1 MNHDK
6 LFDFVVVALLVLV
19 LVGVGGYLFK
29 SNADFTG
36 SFLRTFDLSEDPLS
50 TEGFVP
56 ITVKLVGKDL
66 TFIYNCKEVSAAI
79 TAERAYGLH
88 LIVQKRTLVRPTTYD
103 LLNDLIE
110 GFEIIPKFTKIY
122 RNNDGIY
129 VADLVVEQGNK
140 LLKIDTR
147 PSDALAIAFK
157 NGIPAYAEAKAFEE
171 DGKKVC

>member
-6 LFDFVVVALLVLV
+6 VFDFVVIALLVLV
-19 LVGVGGYLFK
+19 VIGVGGYLFK
-29 SNADFTG
+29 TNADLTG
-36 SFLRTFDLSEDPLS
+36 SFLRTFDLAEDPLS

-56 ITVKLVGKDL
+56 VTVKLVGKDL
-66 TFIYNCKEVSAAI
+66 SFIYNCKEVSAAI

-110 GFEIIPKFTKIY
+110 SFEIKPKLVKIY
-122 RNNDGIY
+122 RHDDIY
-129 VADLVVEQGNK
+129 VADLIVEKDNK
-140 LLKIDTR
+140 MFKIDTR

-157 NGIPAYAEAKAFEE
+157 LQTPAYAEAKAFEE
-171 DGKKVC
+171 DGKKIC

>member
-66 TFIYNCKEVSAAI
+66 I
-79 TAERAYGLH
+79 
-88 LIVQKRTLVRPTTYD
+88 
-103 LLNDLIE
+103 
-110 GFEIIPKFTKIY
+110 
-122 RNNDGIY
+122 
-129 VADLVVEQGNK
+129 VEQGNK

-147 PSDALAIAFK
+147 PSDALAVAFK

-171 DGKKVC
+171 DGKQVC